1 MVRRSRSRRTHL
13 LGACATCQRRH
24 VKCDQQ
30 RPACKTCSASGYT
43 CEGFS
48 SDVRWMQ
55 ETGQSPTYE
64 KSSAKGNPLK
74 RNGLRRHLYSEQ
86 SRVSMG
92 AVLNKGLFSGSID
105 STIEEIDARSC
116 GPSASPFKD
125 IRIGPFAVLNFS
137 DVDQEVPDLPSAIT
151 EPPTDSVL
159 PVRGSQL
166 PAELAEFT
174 DDSDLLQWSDIFG
187 LNDDLC
193 GITSNFPLN
202 LMSYP
207 DFSAHPDWLTY
218 DDTTCNLSSP
228 TMLDSTTEIF
238 QMPPGHLGQ
247 DFMSIPQIL
256 PTTTTP
262 TTTTTTTT
270 TNPTTPVDIL
280 GDAPF
285 LLHIFQKHV
294 VPQLT
299 IVPFGKKASWNIMNL
314 PAALITLGDL
324 TILESQEVSHARQAN
339 LYSLLTCAAVF
350 LAKKP
355 STDSDGDN
363 QLTHWHQ
370 VASKSYHEA
379 KDHTLIFMKEPLGAP
394 KTKYKDRT
402 MAMCGMIEAAN
413 FNGQQQD
420 ARYFILEAERLLR
433 RRGIYKPR
441 TSHKSRLLVNVYT
454 WLRIVGESTY
464 VLQDFT
470 ASKQFIDALNYQ
482 IQTCRPENMKR
493 PSQSASDRITHHDD
507 FLHME
512 HSDNDLDIDSPKD
525 SRKDIPDIHLH
536 DSRKSA
542 ATLAKQ
548 VYGISETWL
557 SLVSQTT
564 RLANVLEKVKAAQN
578 ADMQMDS
585 KISRFLQERSD
596 RLESVIHSYIG
607 PSDQSSSLAEPPDA
621 YAHVFQA
628 FNAGLVIL
636 FYRRVRKVH
645 PGILSG
651 QVDIVIRSL
660 QALHAELPTV
670 DHTGPGTIWPVF
682 MAGCEAMTNDKRNAI
697 LELLEK
703 SDQNCRLPPFQTARC
718 VMTSLWEK
726 YDKEPLYSW
735 MDILKEHR
743 AWPMFC

>member
-1 MVRRSRSRRTHL
+1 
-13 LGACATCQRRH
+13 
-24 VKCDQQ
+24 
-30 RPACKTCSASGYT
+30 
-43 CEGFS
+43 
-48 SDVRWMQ
+48 
-55 ETGQSPTYE
+55 
-64 KSSAKGNPLK
+64 
-74 RNGLRRHLYSEQ
+74 
-86 SRVSMG
+86 MG
-92 AVLNKGLFSGSID
+92 AILNKGLFSGSID

-116 GPSASPFKD
+116 GPFASPFKD
-125 IRIGPFAVLNFS
+125 IRIGPFAVLNFN
-137 DVDQEVPDLPSAIT
+137 DVDQEVRDLPPGGASKPIV
-151 EPPTDSVL
+151 EPPADSEP
-159 PVRGSQL
+159 PVRGSLL
-166 PAELAEFT
+166 PAELPELT
-174 DDSDLLQWSDIFG
+174 DDLLQWSDIFG
-187 LNDDLC
+187 LDDDLY
-193 GITSNFPLN
+193 GVTSNFPLN

-218 DDTTCNLSSP
+218 DTTCNSSSP
-228 TMLDSTTEIF
+228 TILDSTTEIF
-238 QMPPGHLGQ
+238 QMPLGHLGQ
-247 DFMSIPQIL
+247 DFMSLSQTL
-256 PTTTTP
+256 QTTP
-262 TTTTTTTT
+262 TGS
-270 TNPTTPVDIL
+270 NPTTHVDIL

-285 LLHIFQKHV
+285 LLHTFQKHV

-355 STDSDGDN
+355 PTESNGDN

-370 VASKSYHEA
+370 VATRSYHEA
-379 KDHTLIFMKEPLGAP
+379 KEHTLIFMKEPLGMP
-394 KTKYKDRT
+394 KAKYKDRT
-402 MAMCGMIEAAN
+402 MAMCAIIEAAN

-420 ARYFILEAERLLR
+420 TRYFILEAERLLR
-433 RRGIYKPR
+433 RRGINKPR
-441 TSHKSRLLVNVYT
+441 NSHKSRLLVNVYT

-470 ASKQFIDALNYQ
+470 ASQQFIDALNHQ
-482 IQTCRPENMKR
+482 IQTCRPESMR
-493 PSQSASDRITHHDD
+493 GSSQSTSDRDTHHDD

-548 VYGISETWL
+548 VYGNSETWL

-564 RLANVLEKVKAAQN
+564 RLANVLEKVRAAQN
-578 ADMQMDS
+578 ANIQVDS

-596 RLESVIHSYIG
+596 RLESVVHSYTAPGDRFIS
-607 PSDQSSSLAEPPDA
+607 PDESPDA
-621 YAHVFQA
+621 YAHIVKA

-660 QALHAELPTV
+660 QALHAELPMV

-682 MAGCEAMTNDKRNAI
+682 MAGCEAMTKDKRNAI

-703 SDQNCRLPPFQTARC
+703 SDQNCRLPPFQVARC
-718 VMTSLWEK
+718 VITRLWEK
-726 YDKEPLYSW
+726 YDKEHVYSW